1 MNPCNDI
8 VVEIYQNEK
17 INNLISK
24 VKPTE
29 LQDDLRQELALIL
42 LSYDC
47 QKLMRLQNEGN
58 INAFVLR
65 IIINMGMSTNS
76 PFYYKYKK
84 NDIGKA
90 VEYFKLMN
98 VKDWIDTAD
107 IAKNHL
113 EVKLSKNANEA
124 HESIIFSKYV
134 EMRNCQKVAEYFGL
148 PHKHVF
154 DVVKKTKNQLKKII
168 KNQNI

>member
-8 VVEIYQNEK
+8 VVEIYQNDK

-47 QKLMRLQNEGN
+47 PKLIKLQNDGN
-58 INAFVLR
+58 LTAFVLR
-65 IIINMGMSTNS
+65 IIINMGMSNNS
-76 PFYYKYKK
+76 RFFYKYKK
-84 NDIGKA
+84 SELTKAIEYCNTLIGN
-90 VEYFKLMN
+90 YPIHL
-98 VKDWIDTAD
+98 AD
-107 IAKNHL
+107 IANEILDAKLTKNP
-113 EVKLSKNANEA
+113 NEA
-124 HESIIFSKYV
+124 HESMIFSKYV
-134 EMRNCQKVAEYFGL
+134 ELRNCKGVAEYFGI

-154 DVVKKTKNQLKKII
+154 DVVKKTKKQLKKQIN
-168 KNQNI
+168 NQN